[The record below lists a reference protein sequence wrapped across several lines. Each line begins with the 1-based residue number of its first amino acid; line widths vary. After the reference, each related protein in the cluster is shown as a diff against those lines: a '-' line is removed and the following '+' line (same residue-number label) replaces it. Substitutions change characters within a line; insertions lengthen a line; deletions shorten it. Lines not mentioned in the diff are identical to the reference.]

1 MGLSS
6 RFFKNHHSL
15 RARGTR
21 RKCETVFRSYHSF
34 CYQGAVRQIHTI
46 YFLCCKLMKSI
57 TIQIWRTQTSRI
69 SRRPKPTCFIRSRR
83 LSDSLRGVPSTPYLQ
98 QKFPYLSSGIPTSR
112 LGVYS
117 WRSTQCDT
125 PCRWS
130 RGGPQKTLYPATE
143 LGEEKEFRGSYW
155 TGWKWC
161 WRICGGLRCSR
172 WWRWLYHW
180 GTGGKGGG
188 MDLWCYG
195 SCKGEVGTYTY
206 SYAPCE
212 THLGV
217 ICCGLVFFC
226 FPTCL
231 VSPGEPD
238 SCYASCGSIVSRMKP
253 YSDLFWNPMGYCGQ
267 LYIAY
272 VTDLP
277 FLILILEQCY
287 WHWYFLDLS
296 CRCHWCTFSHCKHH
310 FLPLHCF
317 FIRLLLLIFLLWLTG
332 YQLSTIITLCR
343 TLPYVENYLFFG
355 PHLWTLLDLVF
366 EGTCNTVYFQHSIC
380 ILPLLIENGGLCCLE
395 NDLRYSYWG

>member
-1 MGLSS
+1 
-6 RFFKNHHSL
+6 
-15 RARGTR
+15 
-21 RKCETVFRSYHSF
+21 
-34 CYQGAVRQIHTI
+34 
-46 YFLCCKLMKSI
+46 
-57 TIQIWRTQTSRI
+57 
-69 SRRPKPTCFIRSRR
+69 
-83 LSDSLRGVPSTPYLQ
+83 
-98 QKFPYLSSGIPTSR
+98 
-112 LGVYS
+112 
-117 WRSTQCDT
+117 
-125 PCRWS
+125 
-130 RGGPQKTLYPATE
+130 
-143 LGEEKEFRGSYW
+143 
-155 TGWKWC
+155 
-161 WRICGGLRCSR
+161 
-172 WWRWLYHW
+172 
-180 GTGGKGGG
+180 

-231 VSPGEPD
+231 VSPGESD
-238 SCYASCGSIVSRMKP
+238 WCYASCGSIVSRMKP

-296 CRCHWCTFSHCKHH
+296 CRCHWCTFSHCKHR

-317 FIRLLLLIFLLWLTG
+317 FIRLEIVIDFSPLIDR
-332 YQLSTIITLCR
+332 LSTIHDYHPLSYSTICR
-343 TLPYVENYLFFG
+343 ELFIFWSTFMDFAG
-355 PHLWTLLDLVF
+355 LGFWRW
-366 EGTCNTVYFQHSIC
+366 TCNTVYFQHSIC

-395 NDLRYSYWG
+395 NDLRYSYWGYVYSVPSPLLPSCNEKRVNGNRILVQ